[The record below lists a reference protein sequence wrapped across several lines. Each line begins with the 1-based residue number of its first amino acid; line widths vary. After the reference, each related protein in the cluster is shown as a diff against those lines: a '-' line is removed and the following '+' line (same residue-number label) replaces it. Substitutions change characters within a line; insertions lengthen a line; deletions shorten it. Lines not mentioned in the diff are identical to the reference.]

1 MLCIWYR
8 IYKIICIIIMENW
21 VFIIMYIMI
30 AMLYLVLICGLIYI
44 SISEDKYYLLSL
56 IFIVPILII
65 FITTIIVKYPI
76 L

>member
-1 MLCIWYR
+1 
-8 IYKIICIIIMENW
+8 MENW